1 MFGYTAVDERNS
13 SLNCIAHSPSLPRV
27 TGNLAILLIDMQNQ
41 FLPKVEEE
49 EKKYLLKNQL
59 GIIREA
65 RQNRTPRIVVNTGY
79 LEDNELKEL
88 IGLKKTICKD
98 DSSAFSTSALDEY
111 LRSEQITDL
120 YLMGL
125 FASESI
131 LITSIDALKKGYKVH
146 TSFGVIA
153 NPRNLDHLRKSS
165 FSYET
170 EDINLS

>member
-1 MFGYTAVDERNS
+1 MFGYAAVDERNS

-27 TGNLAILLIDMQNQ
+27 TGNLAILIIDMQNQ
-41 FLPKVEEE
+41 FLSEVEDE
-49 EKKYLLKNQL
+49 EKRFLFENQL

-65 RQNRTPRIVVNTGY
+65 RRNGTPRIVVNSRY
-79 LEDNELKEL
+79 SEDKELKKL
-88 IGLKKTICKD
+88 IGSKKTIYKD
-98 DSSAFSTSALDEY
+98 DDSAFSTSTLDDY

-131 LITSIDALKKGYKVH
+131 LLTSRNALKKGYKVH

-153 NPRNLDHLRKSS
+153 NPRNLDYLRKSS
-165 FSYET
+165 FSYKT
-170 EDINLS
+170 EGINLS